1 MALAAVVFDLDDTL
15 AVTERDRAT
24 LLEEATAAVGAPPIA
39 REEYLDAHGRDLGRE
54 TREPIFAALLD
65 GREKGSDGTAS
76 ATPTASTTPAALAT
90 AYREA
95 VEGALAPVPGAA
107 ALVRELRTE
116 YRVGLLTDGPVA
128 AQEGKLAALGWG
140 DLFEAVVVTGALGAG
155 KPDGHAFRAVLD
167 ALGASAAETVHV
179 GDHPTHDVRGAKAAG
194 LLAVQVLAE
203 SDEADPAADAA
214 VERDRLAGRLP
225 AVLAGFARAG
235 REQPSGR
242 ETGRR

>member
-39 REEYLDAHGRDLGRE
+39 RGEYLDAHGRDLGRE

-65 GREKGSDGTAS
+65 GREEGSDGTAS
-76 ATPTASTTPAALAT
+76 ATPATLAT

-128 AQEGKLAALGWG
+128 AQEGKLAALGWA
-140 DLFEAVVVTGALGAG
+140 DLFEAVVVTGVLDAG
-155 KPDGHAFRAVLD
+155 KPDGRAFQAVLD
-167 ALGASAAETVHV
+167 ALGTSAAETVHV
-179 GDHPTHDVRGAKAAG
+179 GDHPEHDVRGAKAAG

-203 SDEADPAADAA
+203 SDEADPAANAA

-225 AVLAGFARAG
+225 DVLAGFARAG